1 MISRNI
7 LNVLVMAAIFLP
19 PAALVAWGIARLLD
33 AMGDEAG
40 ARAVDYVAIAVGG
53 LWAVD
58 LVVLVLSL
66 GIRNLQIEPTR
77 DDEIE

>member
-1 MISRNI
+1 VISRNI